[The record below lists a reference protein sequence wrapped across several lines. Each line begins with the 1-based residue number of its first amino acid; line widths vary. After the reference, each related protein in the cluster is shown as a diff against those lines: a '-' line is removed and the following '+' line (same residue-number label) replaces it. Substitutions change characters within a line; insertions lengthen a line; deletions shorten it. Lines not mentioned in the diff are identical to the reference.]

1 MLATFS
7 QLFEGNEE
15 DERISDW
22 CLTGISELIQIA
34 CLFNFETNRDA
45 FIRTLCRWTS
55 LALIREMTPKHV
67 EAIKT
72 IIDISYIEKDKLKRS
87 WKDVLD
93 CCSKLNHLRLTACG
107 AKKDFQFFNLNK
119 TKIKRQS
126 SNFSTAAL
134 NTNDTEETEYYEQ
147 LAADTLLN

>member
-1 MLATFS
+1 V
-7 QLFEGNEE
+7 FE
-15 DERISDW
+15 

-72 IIDISYIEKDKLKRS
+72 IIDISYIEKSKLKRS
-87 WKDVLD
+87 WKEVLD
-93 CCSKLNHLRLTACG
+93 CCSKLDHLRLTACG

-119 TKIKRQS
+119 AKTNKRPS
-126 SNFSTAAL
+126 VYSTATT
-134 NTNDTEETEYYEQ
+134 NTSDPEETE
-147 LAADTLLN
+147 